1 MRISDWSS
9 DVCSSDLTAE
19 DAVVSLDFDAL
30 DGGFLLPGE
39 ADPVWAGDIDR
50 MFVSL
55 VPPDYD
61 LTEAALAAPVEG
73 WAEMSAIT
81 CTGSGSV
88 LAIGDAML
96 PEHGL
101 GIANGYDDSYHL
113 TRSEEHTSELQSL
126 MRNSYAVFCLKK
138 KKKAQQRV

>member
-1 MRISDWSS
+1 MILRPPRSTRTDT
-9 DVCSSDLTAE
+9 LFPYTTLFRA
-19 DAVVSLDFDAL
+19 
-30 DGGFLLPGE
+30 
-39 ADPVWAGDIDR
+39 DIDR

-113 TRSEEHTSELQSL
+113 TP
-126 MRNSYAVFCLKK
+126 A
-138 KKKAQQRV
+138 RVVRQMVALGYRGDVEIGRASCRERVCQYV